1 MLYLQ
6 IESPK
11 SSVLNFLDSNSF
23 EVIISIFQRTEK
35 VPDMERL
42 HLGKVMCKFAETFA
56 PQASELCRGQYYQ
69 PKEPDN
75 MKLFV
80 AKCQGKNV

>member
-1 MLYLQ
+1 MNKRKKKVCIWEGNVQ
-6 IESPK
+6 VRRDFCATGI
-11 SSVLNFLDSNSF
+11 
-23 EVIISIFQRTEK
+23 RT
-35 VPDMERL
+35 
-42 HLGKVMCKFAETFA
+42 
-56 PQASELCRGQYYQ
+56 CRGQYYQ

>member
-1 MLYLQ
+1 MNKRKKTGMY
-6 IESPK
+6 
-11 SSVLNFLDSNSF
+11 
-23 EVIISIFQRTEK
+23 
-35 VPDMERL
+35 
-42 HLGKVMCKFAETFA
+42 LGKVMCKFAETFA

-80 AKCQGKNV
+80 AKCKGKNV

>member
-42 HLGKVMCKFAETFA
+42 RNIEPISFAEML
-56 PQASELCRGQYYQ
+56 S
-69 PKEPDN
+69 
-75 MKLFV
+75 
-80 AKCQGKNV
+80 AKVKIG